1 MSNIDEIK
9 DRINIVD
16 IISENVKLRRAGSS
30 FSGFCPFHDNKR
42 TPALAVFPDTGTWKC
57 FGCGEGGDAFSYLMK
72 REGWDFKETLEYLAK
87 RTGIVLEPVTPQQ
100 QEQQETFANQRQLLE
115 EAILFFQHHLLN
127 TNDGKQALDYLTKR
141 GTTLETIQKWGL
153 GFAPDQWD
161 ACINHFGNQGYSIDA
176 LMDVGLITFNE
187 SRNSHYDKFRNR
199 VMFPIR
205 DARGRMT
212 GFGARTLDPDGV
224 PKYLNSPQTDLY
236 NKSQLLYGLDLAR
249 RAIREKDQA
258 VIVEGYMDVII
269 PFQAGFENLVSP
281 MGTALSS
288 YQMQSLK
295 RLTQNIILA
304 LDPDAAGEKATLRG
318 LEIARET
325 MDHENQLVFDARG
338 LMRYEARLQAD
349 IRVCTLPEGLDPDE
363 IILRDPEEWQ
373 SIIDKA
379 KPIVIHVM
387 ESLVKDQDINDPKVK
402 GRIAEEVIPLIDDIS
417 NPVEREDYRQRL
429 ARLLRVDERSLI
441 RTVPAQYKTPQK
453 KRRSN
458 KPPVNETTE
467 HSPQPQVKVDLTTE
481 LEIHVLRLL
490 LREPEALVILD
501 RWLQSHN
508 LPRFNEDD
516 FQQIL
521 HQQVAGLLGESLIQD
536 ELDPDIYIREEA
548 NETIQPFIENA
559 LIRLPEGEP
568 NQRQLH
574 IDIIKSLTRLRLI
587 YTQRYMEQLH
597 YLLQEE
603 IDSEE
608 LKNIQHSLL
617 EATIKKGNLDKAYRE
632 NLIVQ

>member
-1 MSNIDEIK
+1 MSAIDEIK

-30 FSGFCPFHDNKR
+30 YSGFCPFHENKR

-72 REGWDFKETLEYLAK
+72 REGWDFKETLEYLARK
-87 RTGIVLEPVTPQQ
+87 TGVVLEPITPQQ
-100 QEQQETFANQRQLLE
+100 QEQQETYLNQRQLLE

-127 TNDGKQALDYLTKR
+127 TSEGKHALDYLTKR

-153 GFAPDQWD
+153 GFAPDEWD
-161 ACINHFGNQGYSIDA
+161 ACINHFQNQGYSIDA
-176 LMDVGLITFNE
+176 LMDVGLITYNE
-187 SRNSHYDKFRNR
+187 NRNSHYDKFRNR

-212 GFGARTLDPDGV
+212 GFGARTLDPEGV

-269 PFQAGFENLVSP
+269 PYQAGFENLVSP

-288 YQMQSLK
+288 AQMQSLK

-373 SIIDKA
+373 AIINNA

-387 ESLVKDQDINDPKVK
+387 ESLAKDQDINDPKVK
-402 GRIAEEVIPLIDDIS
+402 GRIAEQVVPLIDDIS

-429 ARLLRVDERSLI
+429 ARLLRVDERALI
-441 RTVPAQYKTPQK
+441 RTVPNQYTPPSK
-453 KRRSN
+453 KRRTN
-458 KPPVNETTE
+458 KPTIPETTE
-467 HSPQPQVKVDLTTE
+467 HSSQPQVKVDLTTE

-521 HQQVAGLLGESLIQD
+521 HQQVAELLSQSLIQD
-536 ELDPDIYIREEA
+536 DLDPDIYIREEA
-548 NETIQPFIENA
+548 NIAIQPFIETA
-559 LIRLPEGEP
+559 LGKLPEGEP

-574 IDIIKSLTRLRLI
+574 IDIVKSFTRLRLI
-587 YTQRYMEQLH
+587 HTQRYMEQLH
-597 YLLQEE
+597 YLLQEALE
-603 IDSEE
+603 PEE
-608 LKNIQHSLL
+608 LKNIQYSLL

>member
-1 MSNIDEIK
+1 MSAIDEIK

-16 IISENVKLRRAGSS
+16 VISENVKLRRAGSS
-30 FSGFCPFHDNKR
+30 YSGFCPFHDNKH
-42 TPALAVFPDTGTWKC
+42 TPALAVFPETGTWKC
-57 FGCGEGGDAFSYLMK
+57 FGCGEGGDVFSYLMK
-72 REGWDFKETLEYLAK
+72 RESWDFKETLEYLAK
-87 RTGIVLEPVTPQQ
+87 RTGVVLEPITPQQ
-100 QEQQETFANQRQLLE
+100 QQKQEAFANQRQLLE

-127 TNDGKQALDYLTKR
+127 TNEGKSALEYLTKR
-141 GTTLETIQKWGL
+141 GTTTETIQKWGL
-153 GFAPDQWD
+153 GFAPNQWD
-161 ACINHFGNQGYSIDA
+161 ACLNHFKNQGHTVEN
-176 LMDVGLITFNE
+176 LMDVGLITYNE
-187 SRNSHYDKFRNR
+187 NRGSHYDKFRNR

-212 GFGARTLDPDGV
+212 GFGARTLDPDGI

-236 NKSQLLYGLDLAR
+236 NKSKLLYGLDLAR
-249 RAIREKDQA
+249 RAIREKDQV

-281 MGTALSS
+281 MGTALSTS
-288 YQMQSLK
+288 QMQSLK
-295 RLTQNIILA
+295 RLTHNIILA

-349 IRVCTLPEGLDPDE
+349 IRVCSLPDGLDPDE
-363 IILRDPEEWQ
+363 IILKDPEEWQ
-373 SIIDKA
+373 KIIDSA
-379 KPIVIHVM
+379 KPVVIHVM
-387 ESLVKDQDINDPKVK
+387 ETLARDQDVDDPKVK
-402 GRIAEEVIPLIDDIS
+402 GRIADQVIPLIDDIG

-441 RTVPAQYKTPQK
+441 RSTPVRHTKKPK
-453 KRRSN
+453 KRRNN
-458 KPPVNETTE
+458 KPAVEVIE
-467 HSPQPQVKVDLTTE
+467 RSPQEQVKIDLSTE

-501 RWLQSHN
+501 RWLQSHK
-508 LPRFNEDD
+508 LTRFNEDD

-521 HQQVAGLLGESLIQD
+521 HQQVAGLIEQSLLQD
-536 ELDPDIYIREEA
+536 DLDPDKFIRDEADQSILVFINSSLEE
-548 NETIQPFIENA
+548 
-559 LIRLPEGEP
+559 LPEGEP

-574 IDIIKSLTRLRLI
+574 IDLIKSFTRLRLL
-587 YTQRYMEQLH
+587 YTQQHLQQLQF
-597 YLLQEE
+597 LIQEDLEPEEMKDLQVN
-603 IDSEE
+603 
-608 LKNIQHSLL
+608 LMQ
-617 EATIKKGNLDKAYRE
+617 ATVLKGNLDKAYRE